1 MNIDKIHDFRSRIS
15 EELIE
20 KCETILELLDEYLVP
35 VTHSEEALAFYFK
48 IKADQNR
55 YIAEQYTGKQRK
67 QAADESLAAYTYAY
81 DLAQKSLPTTHPT
94 RLGLALNFSVFE
106 LEIRG
111 DP

>member
-67 QAADESLAAYTYAY
+67 QATDDSLAAYTYAY

-106 LEIRG
+106 LELRG

>member
-55 YIAEQYTGKQRK
+55 YIAE
-67 QAADESLAAYTYAY
+67 
-81 DLAQKSLPTTHPT
+81 
-94 RLGLALNFSVFE
+94 
-106 LEIRG
+106 
-111 DP
+111 